1 MYFELGNDAFDK
13 GDFEKAVKYYNDA
26 LESEKNIQEILQNLS
41 LCYYEVKD
49 YSSSIDISNK
59 LISSDNSSF
68 LASALF
74 NRGNC
79 YHKMKEYRKAE
90 EDFSIIISIFPYDP
104 DAYYN
109 RSNAREKLNNA
120 LGAKK
125 DRRIV
130 EIIEKKNDQ
139 NLYAAPSESE
149 IDSYTLDQFTTD
161 KTNLLKEIETK
172 PDSYSLYF
180 ELGNAYAKIREF
192 KKAIEY
198 FNKSIELYSGNFY
211 ESANQNLIAAYLD
224 ICDYEKAI
232 SVATKYI
239 KYNPDVEII
248 RKMKKWAEEF
258 LDKNETS

>member
-13 GDFEKAVKYYNDA
+13 NDFEKAIKYYNDA
-26 LESEKNIQEILQNLS
+26 LECEKNTQEILQNLS

-49 YSSSIDISNK
+49 YTSSIDISNK

-79 YHKMKEYRKAE
+79 YHQMKEYRKAE
-90 EDFSIIISIFPYDP
+90 KDFSIILSIFPYDA

-109 RSNAREKLNNA
+109 RANAREKLNDA
-120 LGAKK
+120 IGAKK

-139 NLYAAPSESE
+139 NLYVAPSESE
-149 IDSYTLDQFTTD
+149 IDSYTLDQFITD

-172 PDSYSLYF
+172 SESYSLYF
-180 ELGNAYAKIREF
+180 ELGNTYAKIREF

-198 FNKSIELYSGNFY
+198 FNKSIELYPGKFY
-211 ESANQNLIAAYLD
+211 ESAKQNLIAAYLD
-224 ICDYEKAI
+224 TSDYEKAI
-232 SVATKYI
+232 SVATEYI
-239 KYNPDVEII
+239 KHNPDVEII
-248 RKMKKWAEEF
+248 IKMKKWAEEL
-258 LDKNETS
+258 LDNKETS